1 MTESEK
7 VRCLIRGLRPEMME
21 RVAISNPKTATDFLQ
36 HLQRLTH
43 VGTMA
48 QHAMAAMPRH
58 ALPGFVA
65 ASPFAPGT
73 DTSPGLGMTAASHN
87 RRGNSEKHANTGN
100 PGTSDQSQMLAVL
113 QESIKALT
121 IAMERIAPH
130 PARGY
135 PSNPSRNARGQVI
148 CFRCHQEGHIRRQCQ
163 EPLQETGEYL
173 PQQGAGKLGKRG
185 SGVSPRTNESH
196 SAAAV
201 SAHYLPTVRH
211 RPGRKNSNADL
222 SRLPRDAALHSEE
235 EMPLLVVT
243 EGRQR
248 VIDLQREDPF
258 LKPIIDHLQNPE
270 DMAPRKVRRA
280 ARAFR
285 LKEDVLFRR
294 RHEREQCLRPS
305 LTIPD
310 CVSRPDRRT
319 YSMYTYGNSG
329 LTPQ

>member
-1 MTESEK
+1 MEQQNNVADSAAMRPFGPPPVFRGQADEDVEDWLRIYDRYSMALNWNDAQKARNLVFVLDDEARRWYSAVLRDATATQHLDSWAEWRDALLRDFAGEHIRDWAYIQLQERRQLPGETPRQYVTSILQLCARANTSMTESEK
-7 VRCLIRGLRPEMME
+7 VRCLIPGLRPEMME

-87 RRGNSEKHANTGN
+87 RSGNSEKHANTEK
-100 PGTSDQSQMLAVL
+100 PGTSDQSQMLTVL

-148 CFRCHQEGHIRRQCQ
+148 CFRCHQEGHVRRQCQ

-173 PQQGAGKLGKRG
+173 PQQG
-185 SGVSPRTNESH
+185 
-196 SAAAV
+196 
-201 SAHYLPTVRH
+201 
-211 RPGRKNSNADL
+211 
-222 SRLPRDAALHSEE
+222 
-235 EMPLLVVT
+235 
-243 EGRQR
+243 Q
-248 VIDLQREDPF
+248 
-258 LKPIIDHLQNPE
+258 
-270 DMAPRKVRRA
+270 
-280 ARAFR
+280 
-285 LKEDVLFRR
+285 
-294 RHEREQCLRPS
+294 
-305 LTIPD
+305 
-310 CVSRPDRRT
+310 
-319 YSMYTYGNSG
+319 GN
-329 LTPQ
+329 